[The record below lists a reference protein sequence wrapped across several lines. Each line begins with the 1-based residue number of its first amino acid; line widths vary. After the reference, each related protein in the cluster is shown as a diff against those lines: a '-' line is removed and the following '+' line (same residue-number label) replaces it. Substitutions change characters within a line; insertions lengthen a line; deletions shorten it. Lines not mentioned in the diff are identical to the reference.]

1 MKQLWDSFK
10 IAFSMY
16 SRIPM
21 PRSQWT
27 PETKAYAMGFFP
39 WVGVVIGAVFFGLFC
54 LTEWIAAHGILD
66 GSLFRGVVLTLTPLA
81 LTGGI
86 HMDGFLDT
94 RDALS
99 AYAPKERRLEILKDP
114 HTGAFAVI
122 SCGMYLI
129 GMLGLY
135 GVLSPQGAAVVSL
148 GFVLSRTLSGLSV
161 LCFPKAKKEGLAA
174 DFAAASRQKILR
186 VALACYLILAAVGM
200 VLAGGLSGALS
211 LLFAGIMFGYYKWMS
226 RQKFGGITGDLAGY
240 FLQLCELWIAAGAV
254 LGAVLPEI
262 AAILKQ
268 A

>member
-1 MKQLWDSFK
+1 
-10 IAFSMY
+10 
-16 SRIPM
+16 
-21 PRSQWT
+21 
-27 PETKAYAMGFFP
+27 
-39 WVGVVIGAVFFGLFC
+39 
-54 LTEWIAAHGILD
+54 
-66 GSLFRGVVLTLTPLA
+66 
-81 LTGGI
+81 
-86 HMDGFLDT
+86 MDGFLDT

-129 GMLGLY
+129 GLLGLY
-135 GVLSPQGAAVVSL
+135 GVLPPQGAAVVSL

-268 A
+268 G